1 MHKII
6 TPICRNTTA
15 RSMGYK
21 TRNIVPI
28 LLSLILIINMELL
41 IGKDLLLVRQIHIRY
56 INRHHLHWT
65 LPLENKSH
73 LHRIYLLRSPK

>member
-1 MHKII
+1 MSKVI

-28 LLSLILIINMELL
+28 ILSLIIITNMELL
-41 IGKDLLLVRQIHIRY
+41 IGKDLLLARLIHIRY
-56 INRHHLHWT
+56 INHLHLRWT
-65 LPLENKSH
+65 LLQGNKSH
-73 LHRIYLLRSPK
+73 QHRIFSLRLHR